1 MDVVIAGFLD
11 TFTLG
16 NILFIFLG
24 IAMGIVVGA
33 VPGLNGPMAIA
44 LAVPMTYYMSPLV
57 AIAFLVGINKGGT
70 FGGSISAILLNTPGT
85 PEAAATCFDGH
96 PLAKQGK
103 GEKALKMALYASVF
117 GDTFS
122 DIILILVAAPIAVVA
137 LKMGPPEIFAVIV
150 FALTIIAGLEAK
162 QLVKGLIGAGLGIFF
177 ASVGMDPNTATP
189 RLTFGLW
196 DLENGISLMAL
207 GIGTLALSEV
217 LVQLEEKL
225 TAQAEQFQLSK
236 QKQQADRRV
245 SLREFRGVFRTL
257 VRSSLIGSA
266 MGALPGLG
274 AVIASFLGY
283 GAAKR
288 ASKDPDS
295 FGRGNI
301 EGVAAAEA
309 ANNAVIGA
317 NLIPLFTLGIPG
329 NVASAL
335 LIGAFIIHGVTPG
348 PLMFEE
354 HGRLVYGIYGGMLVG
369 NMLNLL
375 VGAIGL
381 RIFVRVLSIPRSII
395 YPVIVFIC
403 LTGAYIADNSLF
415 AVGVMIFFAVLGY
428 FMKKLEFSFVTFII
442 GFVLGPMFEMSLQQ
456 TLVMSRNNIFIMFQR
471 PIALAFVLLT
481 IVFVWRVVRRG
492 RRIRRAQLDQQ
503 LENERREND

>member
-1 MDVVIAGFLD
+1 
-11 TFTLG
+11 
-16 NILFIFLG
+16 
-24 IAMGIVVGA
+24 
-33 VPGLNGPMAIA
+33 
-44 LAVPMTYYMSPLV
+44 
-57 AIAFLVGINKGGT
+57 
-70 FGGSISAILLNTPGT
+70 
-85 PEAAATCFDGH
+85 
-96 PLAKQGK
+96 
-103 GEKALKMALYASVF
+103 
-117 GDTFS
+117 
-122 DIILILVAAPIAVVA
+122 
-137 LKMGPPEIFAVIV
+137 
-150 FALTIIAGLEAK
+150 
-162 QLVKGLIGAGLGIFF
+162 
-177 ASVGMDPNTATP
+177 MDPNTATP